1 MARCSPKFLT
11 YFPRGLAAI
20 VRASY
25 ADQLTAVQSLAER
38 CAQDP
43 SQRVRNQAGL
53 LRPAAEQMQAAYKR
67 RADARVAETTSYGLL
82 QVQKLQ
88 AIETC
93 LRTGYRLAELY
104 PHERDRVR
112 SYFRLV
118 HHRPRSTA
126 ATAEGAMSASERGT
140 AAPVAAVAAA
150 AVAAAAVAAAPLV
163 AEAGAAAAMP
173 VATSVLRLVTANRV
187 PASVLTPSFGYAG
200 STGTTV

>member
-1 MARCSPKFLT
+1 M
-11 YFPRGLAAI
+11 
-20 VRASY
+20 
-25 ADQLTAVQSLAER
+25 QSLAER

-43 SQRVRNQAGL
+43 SPRVRNQAGL
-53 LRPAAEQMQAAYKR
+53 LRAAAEQMQAAYER

-118 HHRPRSTA
+118 HHRPRSK
-126 ATAEGAMSASERGT
+126 ATMAEGAMSATVRMEPPPRSTMTLGI
-140 AAPVAAVAAA
+140 AA
-150 AVAAAAVAAAPLV
+150 
-163 AEAGAAAAMP
+163 
-173 VATSVLRLVTANRV
+173 
-187 PASVLTPSFGYAG
+187 
-200 STGTTV
+200 